1 MVQSIPNETL
11 TLLALAVLIDIVT
24 IRHIVNSGCRDG
36 SDSLVRRDWSSRC
49 RADGGKG
56 ANVGELTT
64 AGLPVPPGFV
74 VPAADDP
81 HRLQRPSGAADE
93 EIKATP
99 IPAEIADASR
109 TRMAASGMMLRSRC
123 GRREQRG
130 SIGESTKGQ
139 SRRILRP
146 SRRTLGS
153 VTQGLCTITVSAL
166 AGQDRH
172 EGGAR

>member
-1 MVQSIPNETL
+1 MEAIRWFGEIGLPDVG
-11 TLLALAVLIDIVT
+11 LI
-24 IRHIVNSGCRDG
+24 
-36 SDSLVRRDWSSRC
+36 
-49 RADGGKG
+49 GGKG

-74 VPAADDP
+74 VPAAAYLAAVSESGARARSPSCWAGSMSTTP
-81 HRLQRPSGAADE
+81 HRLQRPSGAAHE
-93 EIKATP
+93 EIQATP
-99 IPAEIADASR
+99 ISAEIADASR
-109 TRMAASGMMLRSRC
+109 TRMAASGMMLPSRC

-130 SIGESTKGQ
+130 SIGESTI
-139 SRRILRP
+139 RTVAALLRP

-166 AGQDRH
+166 AGQDRQ